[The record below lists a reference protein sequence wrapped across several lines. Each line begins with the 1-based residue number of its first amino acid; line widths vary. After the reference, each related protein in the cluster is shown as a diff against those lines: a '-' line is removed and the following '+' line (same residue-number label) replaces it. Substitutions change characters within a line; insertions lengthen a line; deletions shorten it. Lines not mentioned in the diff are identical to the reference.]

1 MTTMRKRNS
10 VVEYLKGL
18 KRNVPML
25 LMVLPGAVW
34 FFFFAYLPMFGAII
48 AFKQYRNSYGGFIN
62 NLIHSKWVGF
72 KNFEFLFKTDDAYI
86 ITRNTILYNVV
97 FIGLGLVFSVM
108 MAVILSELASKK
120 LAKLYQTG
128 MFLPY
133 FLSWV
138 IVGFFSFSFL
148 SVDFGMLNKILGVF
162 GIEPVFWYNDPTY
175 WPYILTFMSLWKSI
189 GYSSVVYLAAIV
201 GIDKSYY
208 EAAMIDGA
216 SKWQQIRSIT
226 IPMIKPLI
234 IMLTLLAIGR
244 IFYADFGLFYE
255 VPRNSGPLFPVT
267 NVIDTFVYRGLKTTG
282 ELGMS
287 AAAGLYQS
295 AIGFLLVILSNWL
308 VRKFNKENALF

>member
-1 MTTMRKRNS
+1 MTTIRKSNS
-10 VVEYLKGL
+10 FVEYLKGL

-48 AFKQYRNSYGGFIN
+48 AFKQYRNSHGGFLN

-86 ITRNTILYNVV
+86 ITRNTILYNIV
-97 FIGLGLVFSVM
+97 FIGLGLVVSVM

-148 SVDFGMLNKILGVF
+148 SVDFGMLNKILGAF
-162 GIEPVFWYNDPTY
+162 GVEPIFWYNEAAY
-175 WPYILTFMSLWKSI
+175 WPYILTFMSLWKSV

-216 SKWQQIRSIT
+216 SKWQQIKSIT

-287 AAAGLYQS
+287 AAAGFYQS
-295 AIGFLLVILSNWL
+295 AIGFLLVIISNWL